1 MVGLERRDYRV
12 DEIDSYQLVCV
23 GVLSGDVDGREIM
36 LSYSTASGTACM
48 LLLAIIL
55 FVYIPQWLYI
65 HGDRHDILSRLST
78 TQLLSA

>member
-1 MVGLERRDYRV
+1 M

-23 GVLSGDVDGREIM
+23 GVLSGDVSGREIM

-55 FVYIPQWLYI
+55 LVYIPQWWYI
-65 HGDRHDILSRLST
+65 HRSRHIEQAKYNMDSQCI
-78 TQLLSA
+78 